1 MGRRSVVRV
10 AISLLLLPVITT
22 HNNNSINLQTDSSQ
36 SMDVFDGSG
45 EGSGQMIN
53 SAELTD
59 IQTETNFIEE
69 WLSDSTNESSVQ
81 QKQFLNNETFSSVE
95 RLATVLSVSSLQLSS
110 EDNNETKPNPASS
123 ATNSTD
129 PITKGENNSEFHQQ
143 VSNQTF
149 SPLMEFDDP
158 FNTSKNHI
166 EYDNAS
172 FSDSNT
178 SHTAA
183 SHIDA
188 QQYTGSVSA
197 DSVSVIKWD
206 RDNISSPSIKDN
218 VTEDSFEQPLD
229 EHSFKQRL
237 NVVPTRHQNQT
248 AEEQSNASVT
258 DIKFVNLENYN
269 RSESQSEAMHETVED
284 SKEQSDSPAV
294 HNLNNL
300 FDSEETFEK
309 VFNMSVN
316 DTLDS
321 QHKHH
326 FSHQQES
333 EEQAERSVSN
343 EQVSVS
349 DTENRTTDNNL
360 NFNDFSAL
368 NNAFEIY
375 HYSRSDADGDNRT
388 LAQHIEELVL
398 NRLPSLDKHK
408 ANPPDSQHQGGDQ
421 IGSEDHEEDDISL
434 GVEISPE
441 EISESDNEETHSG
454 ATLAFVF
461 DSTGSMWDDL
471 VQVKMGAERIMA
483 TMLERPDKPIYNYVL
498 VPFHD
503 PSKLSYPYLL
513 EQFTLRC
520 T

>member
-1 MGRRSVVRV
+1 MGRRSVVHV

-95 RLATVLSVSSLQLSS
+95 RLGTVLSVSSLQLSS

-129 PITKGENNSEFHQQ
+129 PITKGENNSESLQQ
-143 VSNQTF
+143 ASNQTF
-149 SPLMEFDDP
+149 SPLVEFDDP

-166 EYDNAS
+166 EYD
-172 FSDSNT
+172 SNT
-178 SHTAA
+178 SHIAA
-183 SHIDA
+183 SHMDP
-188 QQYTGSVSA
+188 QQYTSSVNA
-197 DSVSVIKWD
+197 DCVSVIKWD
-206 RDNISSPSIKDN
+206 TDNISSPSIKDN

-258 DIKFVNLENYN
+258 EIKFVNFKNYN
-269 RSESQSEAMHETVED
+269 RSEAMHATVEH
-284 SKEQSDSPAV
+284 SQEQSDSPAA

-316 DTLDS
+316 DTVDS
-321 QHKHH
+321 EHKHH
-326 FSHQQES
+326 FSHQEDS

-343 EQVSVS
+343 AQVSGS

-375 HYSRSDADGDNRT
+375 HYSHSDADGDNRT

-408 ANPPDSQHQGGDQ
+408 ANTPDSKHQGGDQ

-503 PSKLSYPYLL
+503 PSKLLYPYPL